1 MVDPDARWCATCTI
15 LDDVEPDAHD
25 ATCTDCRA
33 SDQNKDVV
41 AADPF
46 FMRIYRAVQYKKA
59 GVPVLDLAKTLD
71 DTLAIFAVENELERL
86 RQEQRAE
93 DREREN
99 GGDLLGIEAIE

>member
-1 MVDPDARWCATCTI
+1 
-15 LDDVEPDAHD
+15 
-25 ATCTDCRA
+25 
-33 SDQNKDVV
+33 
-41 AADPF
+41 
-46 FMRIYRAVQYKKA
+46 MRIYRAVQYKKA
-59 GVPVLDLAKTLD
+59 GVPVMDLAQTLD